1 MEILGIGPMEL
12 LLIIA
17 IALIV
22 LGPKDMVKTGQKL
35 GRMLRIIIRSP
46 AWSAMMNTSRE
57 LRNLPTRMVREA
69 GLEEDVAEL
78 NKMREQLK
86 VNSIPGEVMRE
97 LDLQEEVA
105 RLKAETR
112 ISVEDASSEKQAPE
126 GSSSSDGN
134 LNSETP
140 PESKPSNGLSEE

>member
-12 LLIIA
+12 LLIVV

-22 LGPKDMVKTGQKL
+22 LGPKDMVKTGQRL

-86 VNSIPGEVMRE
+86 VNTIPEEVMRE

-105 RLKAETR
+105 RLKAETS
-112 ISVEDASSEKQAPE
+112 ISMDDTSGNKQPAESPPSSEGAP
-126 GSSSSDGN
+126 SPQ
-134 LNSETP
+134 TP
-140 PESKPSNGLSEE
+140 PLSQPGDNLPKE